1 VQAGATSGTVTFNA
15 GGTTGVVT
23 VNSSGIGIGA
33 GNEKSLGHD
42 VGALH
47 E

>member
-1 VQAGATSGTVTFNA
+1 MADQGD
-15 GGTTGVVT
+15 GGMGFADF
-23 VNSSGIGIGA
+23 GIGA

-42 VGALH
+42 VCALH